1 MDAYSL
7 DASFVVTGGKRLLNT
22 TKSERY
28 FWLFVL
34 FFLTSLF
41 KNNMV
46 GAHSFYNY
54 GICVVLLCECTH
66 KLTKRT
72 QIGEIKIDNAE
83 RAKNKIAKL
92 HRSHG
97 KMID

>member
-1 MDAYSL
+1 
-7 DASFVVTGGKRLLNT
+7 
-22 TKSERY
+22 
-28 FWLFVL
+28 
-34 FFLTSLF
+34 
-41 KNNMV
+41 MV

-54 GICVVLLCECTH
+54 GKCGVLLWECTH

-72 QIGEIKIDNAE
+72 QIGEIKIDNAKI
-83 RAKNKIAKL
+83 AKNKIAKL